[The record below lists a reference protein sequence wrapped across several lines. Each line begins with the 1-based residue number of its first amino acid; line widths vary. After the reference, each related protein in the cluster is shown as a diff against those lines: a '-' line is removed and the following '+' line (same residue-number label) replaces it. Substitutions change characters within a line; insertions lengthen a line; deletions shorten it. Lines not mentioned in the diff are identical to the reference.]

1 MGINKLKKQMFAK
14 AALALG
20 FKTIAQPSSDFLEHI
35 ANHGISYGTQEEYVF
50 RQAIFDADTV
60 EFAKINADATNTFT
74 VGHNFM
80 STWTNSEYKKLL
92 GYKTPF
98 NATVGS
104 DEAAQFPEPT
114 ILSEVGLPDAK
125 DWRSLG
131 AVNAVKNQ
139 AQCGS
144 CWAFSATSSME
155 SAQFIQ
161 KGGALQSLSEQEL
174 VACDTS
180 CHGCQGGW

>member
-1 MGINKLKKQMFAK
+1 MFAK

-20 FKTIAQPSSDFLEHI
+20 LKAQAEPSADFLEHV
-35 ANHGISYGTQEEYVF
+35 AKHGLSYGTTEEYMF
-50 RQAIFDADTV
+50 RQAIFDANTV
-60 EFAKINADATNTFT
+60 EYAKINANPENTFT
-74 VGHNFM
+74 VGHNFL
-80 STWTNSEYKKLL
+80 STWTKDEYKKLL
-92 GYKTPF
+92 GFKAPAHALNDKF
-98 NATVGS
+98 DGEQV
-104 DEAAQFPEPT
+104 PEPT

-155 SAQFIQ
+155 SAQKIQ
-161 KGGALQSLSEQEL
+161 KGGELLSLSEQEL
-174 VACDTS
+174 VSCDTQ
-180 CHGCQGGW
+180 CHGCGGGW

>member
-1 MGINKLKKQMFAK
+1 MFCK
-14 AALALG
+14 AALSLG
-20 FKTIAQPSSDFLEHI
+20 FKDICNTDFDVSNAFLEHV
-35 ANHGISYGTQEEYVF
+35 AEYGISYGTQEEYTF
-50 RQAIFDADTV
+50 RQNIFAANT
-60 EFAKINADATNTFT
+60 EEYAKINADKNNTFT

-80 STWTNSEYKKLL
+80 STWTAEEYKKLL
-92 GYKTPF
+92 GYKGPKEQTF
-98 NATVGS
+98 DG
-104 DEAAQFPEPT
+104 AQSPEPT

-161 KGGALQSLSEQEL
+161 KGGNLQSLSEQEL
-174 VACDTS
+174 VSCDTS
-180 CHGCQGGW
+180 SHGCGGGW